1 MLNVSLKHGRIDRS
15 ALIVELYNLYS
26 YIEVVDDPD
35 TFVYLWSAHYDNAEA
50 AEEDAWN
57 ETCLRYQD
65 NEQEF
70 QLPTLDE
77 MIERLQ
83 EYARKEGKSTELTK
97 EMYQHAI
104 DLAIEARDDYIDY
117 YVIPARLDERD
128 YEDLVVIDADE
139 YE

>member
-1 MLNVSLKHGRIDRS
+1 M
-15 ALIVELYNLYS
+15 ELYNLYS

-35 TFVYLWSAHYDNAEA
+35 TFVYLWSAHYDDAEA
-50 AEEDAWN
+50 AESDAWN
-57 ETCLRYQD
+57 ETCHRYEE
-65 NEQEF
+65 NAKKF
-70 QLPTLDE
+70 HLPDYDE
-77 MIERLQ
+77 MIEQLQKFERL
-83 EYARKEGKSTELTK
+83 RGRPDTIDKK
-97 EMYQHAI
+97 MMDRAI

>member
-1 MLNVSLKHGRIDRS
+1 M
-15 ALIVELYNLYS
+15 AELYNLYS

-35 TFVYLWSAHYDNAEA
+35 TFVYLWSAHYDNAED
-50 AEEDAWN
+50 AEADAWN

-70 QLPTLDE
+70 QLPTIDE
-77 MIERLQ
+77 MVARLQ
-83 EYARKEGKSTELTK
+83 DYARKEGKPDTINK
-97 EMYQHAI
+97 KMMDHAI

-117 YVIPARLDERD
+117 YVVPARLDDRD

-139 YE
+139 YNL

>member
-1 MLNVSLKHGRIDRS
+1 MLNASLKRGKTDRS

-35 TFVYLWSAHYDNAEA
+35 TFVYLWSAHYDDAEA

-83 EYARKEGKSTELTK
+83 DYARKEGKSAELTK

-104 DLAIEARDDYIDY
+104 DLAIEARDNYIDY

>member
-1 MLNVSLKHGRIDRS
+1 M
-15 ALIVELYNLYS
+15 ELYNLYS

-35 TFVYLWSAHYDNAEA
+35 TFVYLWSAHYDNAET

-70 QLPTLDE
+70 QLPTVDD
-77 MIERLQ
+77 MIANLQ
-83 EYARKEGKSTELTK
+83 DCARKEGKSAELTK

-117 YVIPARLDERD
+117 YAIPARLDDRD

>member
-1 MLNVSLKHGRIDRS
+1 M
-15 ALIVELYNLYS
+15 ELYNLYS

-83 EYARKEGKSTELTK
+83 DYARKEGKPAELTK

-117 YVIPARLDERD
+117 YVVPARLDERD

>member
-1 MLNVSLKHGRIDRS
+1 M
-15 ALIVELYNLYS
+15 ELYNLYS

-35 TFVYLWSAHYDNAEA
+35 TFVYLWSAHYDDAEDA
-50 AEEDAWN
+50 QADAWN

-70 QLPTLDE
+70 QLPTIDE
-77 MIERLQ
+77 MVARLQ
-83 EYARKEGKSTELTK
+83 DYARKEGKPDTITS

-104 DLAIEARDDYIDY
+104 DLAIEARDDCIDY
-117 YVIPARLDERD
+117 YVVPARLDDRD

-139 YE
+139 YNT

>member
-83 EYARKEGKSTELTK
+83 DYARKEGKSAELTK

-104 DLAIEARDDYIDY
+104 DLAIEARDNYIDY
-117 YVIPARLDERD
+117 YVVPARLDDRD

>member
-1 MLNVSLKHGRIDRS
+1 M
-15 ALIVELYNLYS
+15 ELYNLYS

-35 TFVYLWSAHYDNAEA
+35 TFVYLWSAHYDDAEA
-50 AEEDAWN
+50 AESDAWN

-83 EYARKEGKSTELTK
+83 DYARKEGKSAELTK

>member
-1 MLNVSLKHGRIDRS
+1 M
-15 ALIVELYNLYS
+15 ELYNLYS

-35 TFVYLWSAHYDNAEA
+35 TFVYLWSAHYDNAED
-50 AEEDAWN
+50 AEADAWN

-70 QLPTLDE
+70 QLPTIDE
-77 MIERLQ
+77 MVERLQ
-83 EYARKEGKSTELTK
+83 DYARKEGKSAELTS
-97 EMYQHAI
+97 EMYQHAV

-117 YVIPARLDERD
+117 YVVPARLDDRD

-139 YE
+139 YNT

>member
-1 MLNVSLKHGRIDRS
+1 MLNVSLKRGRIDRS

-26 YIEVVDDPD
+26 YIEAVDDPD

-83 EYARKEGKSTELTK
+83 DYARKKGKPAELTK

-117 YVIPARLDERD
+117 YVVPARLDERD